1 MKSKLAVA
9 LTLALT
15 TVSAAHA
22 LTFEGTVEK
31 TDVLKKRSFF
41 ARLFSVNEGRIGV
54 RISSDGHVEY
64 VHPGSPAE
72 KVGLHKDD
80 WVRAVDGRTHSI
92 EKISGDPGTTVN
104 LQVKRGEDDFA
115 VEVERV
121 DWHDIHR

>member
-9 LTLALT
+9 LTLALA

-31 TDVLKKRSFF
+31 TDALKKKSFF
-41 ARLFSVNEGRIGV
+41 ERLFSVNEGRIGV
-54 RISSDGHVEY
+54 RISSEGHVEY

-72 KVGLHKDD
+72 KVGLQKDD
-80 WVRAVDGRTHSI
+80 YVRAVDGRKHYI
-92 EKISGDPGTTVN
+92 EHISGDPGTTVH
-104 LQVKRGEDDFA
+104 LLVARGDNEFA

-121 DWHDIHR
+121 DWHDIRR